1 MPLVFQYL
9 LKLSISLTILYLFYY
24 FVLRRLTFYTYNR
37 WYLLGYSIL
46 SFFIAAIDITPF
58 VTNNTPATFTWL
70 QHFPTLQQLS
80 ATPLPPGHT
89 SEALAAQ
96 ASWGVWDYAVLVF
109 IAGILVLTGR
119 LTIQVLSFRKIKRKA
134 SFIPSGDIH
143 VYQVNAPIIPFSFGK
158 NIYINSS
165 LHAPQELEKIIQHE
179 FVHVKQKHTIDIICS
194 EIICFL
200 NWYNPFAWLI
210 RKAVRQNLEYIADD
224 TVLGN
229 GINKKEYQYLLLK
242 VIGNQKFSIATPFN
256 FSSLKKRIA
265 MMNKLKTSKI
275 HVLKFLFLLP
285 LMASVLL
292 AFRSKMSEP
301 GNSTFMYGGMVID
314 GESGKP
320 MANVKVQELNSGT
333 AAVTDQN
340 GFFSFKATDKVIDHK
355 LSLDG
360 NTSSVHFS
368 YSRSADDGKSFLVL
382 VKAAHNGPAYKVLSS
397 SIAMEWDGSLEQA
410 ISRSKSYADQ
420 SDIKEKADPLTH
432 GDIKIESK
440 GGMMGWSGNKPNDDM
455 YVTADT
461 ISISMDKPK
470 GLVIYN
476 DKMYTA
482 REYKEQLADKVHVKQ
497 VYVFSKENSK
507 RIWGNRAGEGVIM
520 INDNPSFKQYATALT
535 DTVPGSKKLEKKK
548 ATNQY
553 HDTLTWIQNGR
564 EAHDSF
570 IKRHPEVRNIN
581 WLHSSNKAKHTEN
594 GKEISNINEHAN
606 ELRLTLQNGTTE
618 KYNLDSESDL
628 KRFKDKYGELP
639 VQAPPPPVPPTP
651 ATPGKVTLIAPAT
664 PPAPPATP
672 KKLNLS
678 APTPPPAP
686 PTPVTQNISLSPVK
700 TEAVT
705 LTDIKTNLE
714 EVKIVNVKP
723 IVKEGTIVD
732 IKPALQ
738 EVKIMPQKTVVEE
751 VKVLDIKPVNK
762 VETREKLTLQEV
774 KVEKIKSKE

>member
-96 ASWGVWDYAVLVF
+96 APWGVWDYAVLVF
-109 IAGILVLTGR
+109 VAGILVLTGR

-224 TVLGN
+224 TVLRN
-229 GINKKEYQYLLLK
+229 GLNKKEYQYLLLK

-265 MMNKLKTSKI
+265 MMNKLKTSKV

-301 GNSTFMYGGMVID
+301 ENNSAYTYGGMIINN
-314 GESGKP
+314 ESGQP
-320 MANVKVQELNSGT
+320 MANVKVKELNSG
-333 AAVTDQN
+333 ASVVTDQN
-340 GFFSFKATDKVIDHK
+340 GFFSFTITDKVIDHK
-355 LSLDG
+355 LSLNG
-360 NTSSVHFS
+360 SSSPVQFS
-368 YSRSADDGKSFLVL
+368 YSHNGDDNKSFLVL
-382 VKAAHNGPAYKVLSS
+382 VKAAQQGQTFNVLSS

-410 ISRSKSYADQ
+410 ITTRKNYAAQ
-420 SDIKEKADPLTH
+420 PAVTQNTETVTQGNIRAEAN
-432 GDIKIESK
+432 
-440 GGMMGWSGNKPNDDM
+440 GGVVGWSGNKPDGDM
-455 YVTADT
+455 FIKADT
-461 ISISMDKPK
+461 INIIMNEPK
-470 GLVIYN
+470 GLFIYN

-482 REYKEQLADKVHVKQ
+482 RDYKEQLAGKILVKQ
-497 VYVFSKENSK
+497 VYFFSKENSK
-507 RIWGNRAGEGVIM
+507 RIWGNSDGVIM
-520 INDNPSFKQYATALT
+520 INDNPSFKQYASGLT
-535 DTVPGSKKLEKKK
+535 DTVPGQKKPEQKKS
-548 ATNQY
+548 TNRDIDEQVEE
-553 HDTLTWIQNGR
+553 GR
-564 EAHDSF
+564 AAHDSF
-570 IKRHPEVRNIN
+570 LKRHPEVTGIS
-581 WLHSSNKAKHTEN
+581 WLNSNQKAKHSEN
-594 GKEISNINEHAN
+594 GKVISNTNDKETHIKLN
-606 ELRLTLQNGTTE
+606 LKNGTTE
-618 KYNLDSESDL
+618 NYNLNSDSDL

-639 VQAPPPPVPPTP
+639 VQAPPPPMPPTP
-651 ATPGKVTLIAPAT
+651 ATPGKVTLAAPAT
-664 PPAPPATP
+664 PSAPPATP

-678 APTPPPAP
+678 APTPPPPP
-686 PTPVTQNISLSPVK
+686 PTPVIQNISLSPVK
-700 TEAVT
+700 TETVT

-732 IKPALQ
+732 IKPTLQ

-762 VETREKLTLQEV
+762 VETREKLTLREV